1 MDGVNVGTVTEDIA
15 NIVRTSKS
23 SFDFKA
29 DKHGVL
35 HTGIGKVSFD
45 GADLEGNQR
54 VMMMKEDKDWILT

>member
-1 MDGVNVGTVTEDIA
+1 MTEDIA

-45 GADLEGNQR
+45 GADLEGISNGHVDERRQGLDINI
-54 VMMMKEDKDWILT
+54 KECS